1 MGTEYLGLHAI
12 GWHGMLK
19 TWWDKLLAVLL
30 LTTIVLGCLY
40 FLFIIGKKLHARWK
54 VRRTSSC
61 TYPFSSGILIPGIGE
76 TPTISR
82 PPGHH
87 SLS

>member
-19 TWWDKLLAVLL
+19 TWWDKVLAVLL

-40 FLFIIGKKLHARWK
+40 ILFIIGKKLHARWK
-54 VRRTSSC
+54 VCS
-61 TYPFSSGILIPGIGE
+61 PFLSLILNTDHPHRGDSNYQ
-76 TPTISR
+76 PPPR
-82 PPGHH
+82 P
-87 SLS
+87 SLVILTA

>member
-19 TWWDKLLAVLL
+19 TWWDKVLAILL

-40 FLFIIGKKLHARWK
+40 ILFIIGKKLYARWK
-54 VRRTSSC
+54 VCDHLR
-61 TYPFSSGILIPGIGE
+61 
-76 TPTISR
+76 
-82 PPGHH
+82 
-87 SLS
+87 SLNLNTDHLL